1 MMSPARQ
8 FRLLPSG
15 PWFHPLCI
23 LLTVA
28 VAGCSVFV
36 SKSTS
41 PLSPGE
47 RPRIAI
53 LPFGMGVEITRLSS
67 VQTVT
72 SLPTSEEEPKMVA
85 AAVAGI
91 KDKARRLLYYQLEVA
106 QKTMLIPLEDVDHAV
121 EGIGLTPGDLLTHDQ
136 IAALRMRLD
145 CDLVVGGI
153 VQDFGKVRWQWL
165 AGGMLADMTW
175 ESVALG
181 LATNWHP
188 GAIFGNIGFE
198 LLTSTPV
205 WFGGGYLF
213 GVAFSP
219 VRVDAWAQDGV
230 TGGER
235 WSDEAVTLLIWKRLE
250 EVSEEDRKKK
260 EVRLWL
266 NLNEAMKDLG
276 ESLLGQE
283 LTRTALQEKRRPVK
297 PEAMSFSLEY

>member
-1 MMSPARQ
+1 M
-8 FRLLPSG
+8 
-15 PWFHPLCI
+15 
-23 LLTVA
+23 
-28 VAGCSVFV
+28 
-36 SKSTS
+36 
-41 PLSPGE
+41 
-47 RPRIAI
+47 
-53 LPFGMGVEITRLSS
+53 VE
-67 VQTVT
+67 
-72 SLPTSEEEPKMVA
+72 

-91 KDKARRLLYYQLEVA
+91 KDKARRLLYYQLLVA
-106 QKTMLIPLEDVDHAV
+106 QQVTVISLEDVDRAV
-121 EGIGLTPGDLLTHDQ
+121 EGMELDPQEPLTRDQ
-136 IAALRMRLD
+136 IATLRSRLD
-145 CDLVVGGI
+145 CDLIVGGI

-165 AGGMLADMTW
+165 AGGMLADMSW

-181 LATNWHP
+181 LATSWNL

-235 WSDEAVTLLIWKRLE
+235 WSDEAITLLIWKRLE

-266 NLNEAMKDLG
+266 NLKEAMKDLG
-276 ESLLGQE
+276 ESLLDQE
-283 LTRTALQEKRRPVK
+283 LTKTVLLDKRRPRK
-297 PEAMSFSLEY
+297 PDAISFSLEYSGPVLRDEAGTHEHDLARHASLPEQLVRLSGLGKRKSLRDDRLDLLLL

>member
-1 MMSPARQ
+1 
-8 FRLLPSG
+8 
-15 PWFHPLCI
+15 
-23 LLTVA
+23 
-28 VAGCSVFV
+28 
-36 SKSTS
+36 
-41 PLSPGE
+41 
-47 RPRIAI
+47 
-53 LPFGMGVEITRLSS
+53 MGVEITRLSS

-72 SLPTSEEEPKMVA
+72 DSPSSEEEPKMVA

-106 QKTMLIPLEDVDHAV
+106 QKTTLIPLEDVDRAV
-121 EGIGLTPGDLLTHDQ
+121 EEMGLNPDDPLTREQ
-136 IAALRMRLD
+136 ITALRTRLD

-181 LATNWHP
+181 LATSWNP

-198 LLTSTPV
+198 LLTSTPI

-219 VRVDAWAQDGV
+219 VRVDAWAQDAV

-235 WSDEAVTLLIWKRLE
+235 WSGEAVTLLIWKRLD

-266 NLNEAMKDLG
+266 NLKEAMKDLG
-276 ESLLGQE
+276 ESLLDQE
-283 LTRTALQEKRRPVK
+283 LTRTGLVEKRRPVK
-297 PEAMSFSLEY
+297 PDAMSFSLEY

>member
-1 MMSPARQ
+1 MSPAAQ
-8 FRLLPSG
+8 VRLLPGSL
-15 PWFHPLCI
+15 FHLLCI
-23 LLTVA
+23 LLTAA
-28 VAGCSVFV
+28 VAGCSVFGSNV
-36 SKSTS
+36 AS
-41 PLSPGE
+41 PLSSEE
-47 RPRIAI
+47 RPRLAI

-67 VQTVT
+67 VQTVAN
-72 SLPTSEEEPKMVA
+72 PPPSEEEPQMVA
-85 AAVAGI
+85 ATVAGI

-106 QKTMLIPLEDVDHAV
+106 QKMTLIPLEEVDRAV
-121 EGIGLTPGDLLTHDQ
+121 EGMALNPEEPLTRDQ
-136 IAALRMRLD
+136 IAALRTRLD
-145 CDLVVGGI
+145 CDLIVGGI

-165 AGGMLADMTW
+165 AGGMLADMSW

-181 LATNWHP
+181 LATSWHP

-250 EVSEEDRKKK
+250 EVSEEDRKRK

-266 NLNEAMKDLG
+266 NLKEAMKDLG
-276 ESLLGQE
+276 ESLLDRE
-283 LTRTALQEKRRPVK
+283 FTKTVLQEKRRPRK
-297 PEAMSFSLEY
+297 PDAISFSLEY